1 MRAVSTNVAR
11 FVACVFVCL
20 FGTRV
25 SHVETTVLCSKA
37 QLTRVL
43 NALIL
48 TEHRVLPRDAVYAV
62 VARPSARLS
71 VRLSVTSRYCVET
84 TGRIEVVFGMEIL
97 STYLTLW
104 YKEMWVSPKI
114 TVLPC
119 GTLSQTLDL
128 DNFATAS
135 RSRCQQHSSSSSTV
149 EFVDDTYTTIDESWL
164 FSTSRSIV
172 TL

>member
-1 MRAVSTNVAR
+1 
-11 FVACVFVCL
+11 
-20 FGTRV
+20 
-25 SHVETTVLCSKA
+25 
-37 QLTRVL
+37 
-43 NALIL
+43 
-48 TEHRVLPRDAVYAV
+48 
-62 VARPSARLS
+62 
-71 VRLSVTSRYCVET
+71 
-84 TGRIEVVFGMEIL
+84 MEIL
-97 STYLTLW
+97 STYFTLW

-114 TVLPC
+114 TVLPR

-128 DNFATAS
+128 ENFATAS

>member
-62 VARPSARLS
+62 VARPSVRPSVCHKPVLCRNDWTNRDGFWHGNSFHLS
-71 VRLSVTSRYCVET
+71 HT
-84 TGRIEVVFGMEIL
+84 VV
-97 STYLTLW
+97 
-104 YKEMWVSPKI
+104 
-114 TVLPC
+114 
-119 GTLSQTLDL
+119 
-128 DNFATAS
+128 
-135 RSRCQQHSSSSSTV
+135 
-149 EFVDDTYTTIDESWL
+149 
-164 FSTSRSIV
+164 
-172 TL
+172 